1 MKKENRIAFAGCKD
15 TTLEC
20 MSALMEAGYE
30 IDLLITIDEEAG
42 EKNKVAGY
50 MNLQSFAAQHNIPVY
65 TAAAYSLKNEKDI
78 EALSA
83 IKIDVLLVIG
93 WQRLIP
99 EWLLNGL
106 SAGAFGMHGSSH
118 ALPYG
123 RGRSPMNWSII
134 QNRDLFITNLFKY
147 LPGIDDGDIVD
158 TQIFDINPFDNGK
171 TMHYK
176 STLAMLALLKKN
188 LPQMLKGEFDLKKQM
203 DVTPTYYPKRTD
215 EDGIIFWDKDATEIY
230 NLIRAVTK
238 PFPGAFTFYGDH
250 KIKVWYG
257 FPFDSRLFDPYI
269 PTGTILH
276 LFANGDIVVKTG
288 DSSFLIT
295 EYEKEETVVLRKGEF
310 FHSGQ
315 YQYKNPHQFPC

>member
-1 MKKENRIAFAGCKD
+1 MKQKNGIVFAGCKD

-20 MSALMEAGYE
+20 MTALMEAGYK
-30 IDLLITIDEEAG
+30 IDLLITINEEAG

-50 MNLQSFAAQHNIPVY
+50 MDLQTFAARHNIPVY
-65 TAAAYSLKNEKDI
+65 TAASYSLKNEKDI
-78 EALSA
+78 EKLSA

-99 EWLLNGL
+99 EWLLSRL
-106 SAGAFGMHGSSH
+106 TFGAFGMHGSSH

-134 QNRDLFITNLFKY
+134 QNRESFISNLFKY
-147 LPGIDDGDIVD
+147 LPGIDDGDIVG
-158 TQIFDINPFDNGK
+158 TQMFDVNPFDNGR

-176 STLAMLALLKKN
+176 STLAMIALLIKH
-188 LPQMLKGEFDLKKQM
+188 LPLIQKGEFNLKKQM
-203 DVTPTYYPKRTD
+203 DVPPTYYPKRTE
-215 EDGIIFWDKDATEIY
+215 EDGVIFWDKDSAEIY
-230 NLIRAVTK
+230 NLVRAVAK
-238 PFPGAFTFYGDH
+238 PFPGAFTFYGDQ

-269 PTGTILH
+269 PIGTILH
-276 LFANGDIVVKTG
+276 IFANGDIAVKTG
-288 DSSFLIT
+288 DSSFLVT
-295 EYEKEETVVLRKGEF
+295 EYEKDESVVLRKGVV